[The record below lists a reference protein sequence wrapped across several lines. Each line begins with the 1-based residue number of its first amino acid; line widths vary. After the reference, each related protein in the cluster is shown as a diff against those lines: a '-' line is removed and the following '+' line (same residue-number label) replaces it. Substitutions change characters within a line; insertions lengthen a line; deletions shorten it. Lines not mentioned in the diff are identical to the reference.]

1 MVTLFNIID
10 TKDPKGCSLFSSLT
24 GMGVINLGSS
34 ADVSLEDGVKSPD
47 FSLYDHDPTE
57 VALTQLWPMVVCEV
71 AYSERA
77 EKLAYDLGRYVTCSL
92 GRVQLAIGVNIE
104 RNRAREGQPQS
115 LTQATCVFWEVEDLD
130 TFAMFKQAGS
140 QPLDHLIRCDGHA
153 DMADDRVTP
162 PATKSSCVSLFK
174 GEYFKF
180 VVSQCALYMVIAFVL
195 DCLSVSSLVFGVQ
208 IFPEELNGPKEI
220 HILNKH
226 LYRNPKPEDEDKPT
240 IVIPMSEFRY
250 TISLH
255 DTKQSSLENILNKK
269 HGYGGK
275 DSSLVYDEESTD
287 AVVRCIKCHWKKP
300 RME

>member
-1 MVTLFNIID
+1 MATLFNIID
-10 TKDPKGCSLFSSLT
+10 TKDPKCRSLFSSLT
-24 GMGVINLGSS
+24 GTGVINLGSS

-57 VALTQLWPMVVCEV
+57 VALTQLWPTVVCEV

-77 EKLAYDLGRYVTCSL
+77 EKLAYDLGRYVACSL

-104 RNRAREGQPQS
+104 RTRAREGQPRG
-115 LTQATCVFWEVEDLD
+115 LTQATCAFWEVEDLD
-130 TFAMFKQAGS
+130 TFATFEQAGS
-140 QPLDHLIRCDGHA
+140 QPLDRLIRCDDHA
-153 DMADDRVTP
+153 DKADDHVVP
-162 PATKSSCVSLFK
+162 PATKFSCVSLFK

-180 VVSQCALYMVIAFVL
+180 VVSQRALYTVTAFVL

-208 IFPEELNGPKEI
+208 IFPEDLNGPKEI

-226 LYRNPKPEDEDKPT
+226 LYRNPKPEDEDKPA
-240 IVIPMSEFRY
+240 IIIPMSDFRY
-250 TISLH
+250 AINLH

-269 HGYGGK
+269 RGYGGK

-287 AVVRCIKCHWKKP
+287 AVVRRIKHHRKKP
-300 RME
+300 RVE